1 MSYLVSNGIKVHYH
15 TNGSGD
21 TIVFL
26 HSLGTKSDMWDQ
38 QVEFFKQNYQVVTMD
53 ARGHGKTDSCI
64 PFKTKDCANDVK
76 AILDHLNIDKVHIVG
91 ISMGGHMALE
101 LYQMVPE
108 RIKSITLSNTF
119 AKIPEHIREEK
130 MNARLKLLEQ
140 DNFVQEWAR
149 VSVHEGAHQQLI
161 DHTIGLYGCSKED
174 YRSAWIEIN
183 HVDFSSMLNT
193 VDVPVLIMTGD
204 KDYIAPVQ
212 LAQYLHEQIRGSQLD
227 LISNAG
233 HLANLSNPEEFND
246 KVASFL
252 KSVNHLLKRGDEYG
266 F

>member
-1 MSYLVSNGIKVHYH
+1 MGYVDSNGIKVHYNVKG
-15 TNGSGD
+15 TGEP
-21 TIVFL
+21 IVFL
-26 HSLGTKSDMWDQ
+26 HSLGAKSELWDQ
-38 QVEFFKQNYQVVTMD
+38 QVEYFQDNYKVITID

-64 PFKTKDCANDVK
+64 PFKVEDCAYDVK
-76 AILDHLNIDKVHIVG
+76 AILDYLDIDKAHIVG

-119 AKIPEHIREEK
+119 AKIPDHIREEK

-149 VSVHEGAHQQLI
+149 ISVHEGADYQLI

-174 YRSAWIEIN
+174 YKSAWIEIN
-183 HVDFSSMLNT
+183 HVDFSDMLNT
-193 VDVPVLIMTGD
+193 VDLPVLVMTGD
-204 KDYIAPVQ
+204 KDYIAPVK
-212 LAQYLHEQIRGSQLD
+212 LAQFLQENIKKSRLD

-233 HLANLSNPEEFND
+233 HLANLSNPKEFNE

-252 KSVNHLLKRGDEYG
+252 AEVNLSLQT
-266 F
+266 